1 MALKLTEIKEM
12 NVAELKEQYS
22 KSCLELVELR
32 MKFASRQLDDVSQ
45 LRKKKK
51 EVARLLTVQ
60 TQKFNAGDS
69 GEVYEKKPKP
79 KIKKQPKSEKAVVE
93 KEEKEEKREKKEKKV
108 VKKSIKKVKGS
119 KADKE

>member
-69 GEVYEKKPKP
+69 GEVHEKKPKP

-93 KEEKEEKREKKEKKV
+93 KEEKEEKE
-108 VKKSIKKVKGS
+108 
-119 KADKE
+119 